1 MNILRRL
8 IGFQRAGLAL
18 LLALLALTA
27 LGGIVRVTG
36 SGLACPDWPG
46 CYGAV
51 IPTGDFGE
59 FAAYQ
64 VWLEWSHRLAAAIIG
79 LLILAYAVYAF
90 RRQPRAV
97 WLPAA
102 LAIPML
108 ALQVILGGLTV
119 TERLEA
125 LIVTLHLAA
134 AMLIVML
141 IAASWLGAFNWPAV
155 ASEEADAPLG
165 VSPPDQ
171 ARTFAR
177 IALFAALLVY
187 AAVVVG
193 SYVTH
198 VGADPD
204 LAANVGPGGAA
215 CGNNWPFCYGGLWPE
230 GIVRSVE
237 HEPPTDRR
245 RRRTDAAGRGA
256 GRGHAPPPL
265 TRPDHA
271 RPRRRHPVRGADRR
285 RRGHDLD
292 QLRRLGPRPPLVARL
307 DHLER
312 SLLRLRSYRR
322 TVQVGCA
329 QLRSPAPRARRRRVR
344 ATHDRAPPGRP
355 AHTGAPQIDRGS
367 ASRGPAQSAAQL
379 ARGRPR
385 LLGTDQTRHH
395 RTPARHHCAHD
406 GRRRRLARPRPD
418 PAHPARLASSP
429 LAAQTPSISGSTAT
443 STP

>member
-1 MNILRRL
+1 MRRL
-8 IGFQRAGLAL
+8 TGFQRAGLAL

-155 ASEEADAPLG
+155 ASEKADTPLG

-230 GIVRSVE
+230 GSYAQWNMSHRLIVVVAGLTLLGAALGAVMLRPRSRAQTMLV
-237 HEPPTDRR
+237 HAAATLFVAQIAVGAAMIWINF
-245 RRRTDAAGRGA
+245 DAWARALHLSLGSITWTLTAAAAVVSAYRAGW
-256 GRGHAPPPL
+256 GHAAAQP
-265 TRPDHA
+265 
-271 RPRRRHPVRGADRR
+271 HPA
-285 RRGHDLD
+285 
-292 QLRRLGPRPPLVARL
+292 
-307 DHLER
+307 
-312 SLLRLRSYRR
+312 
-322 TVQVGCA
+322 
-329 QLRSPAPRARRRRVR
+329 
-344 ATHDRAPPGRP
+344 
-355 AHTGAPQIDRGS
+355 GAPTESESD
-367 ASRGPAQSAAQL
+367 A
-379 ARGRPR
+379 
-385 LLGTDQTRHH
+385 
-395 RTPARHHCAHD
+395 
-406 GRRRRLARPRPD
+406 
-418 PAHPARLASSP
+418 
-429 LAAQTPSISGSTAT
+429 
-443 STP
+443 

>member
-1 MNILRRL
+1 MSILRRL
-8 IGFQRAGLAL
+8 TGFQRAGLAL

-230 GIVRSVE
+230 GSYAQWNMSHRLIVVVAGL
-237 HEPPTDRR
+237 TLLG
-245 RRRTDAAGRGA
+245 AALGA
-256 GRGHAPPPL
+256 VML
-265 TRPDHA
+265 
-271 RPRRRHPVRGADRR
+271 RPRSRAQTVLVHAAATLFVAQIAVGAAMIWINFDAWARALHLSLGSITWTLTAAAAVVSAYRAGWVRAAA
-285 RRGHDLD
+285 
-292 QLRRLGPRPPLVARL
+292 QPRPA
-307 DHLER
+307 
-312 SLLRLRSYRR
+312 
-322 TVQVGCA
+322 
-329 QLRSPAPRARRRRVR
+329 
-344 ATHDRAPPGRP
+344 
-355 AHTGAPQIDRGS
+355 GAPTESESD
-367 ASRGPAQSAAQL
+367 A
-379 ARGRPR
+379 
-385 LLGTDQTRHH
+385 
-395 RTPARHHCAHD
+395 
-406 GRRRRLARPRPD
+406 
-418 PAHPARLASSP
+418 
-429 LAAQTPSISGSTAT
+429 
-443 STP
+443 